1 MYKRLRWQARQ
12 HAIQICKKMERGRIL
27 TNHKAANDVIQ

>member
-1 MYKRLRWQARQ
+1 MYTRLRGQARK

-27 TNHKAANDVIQ
+27 TNHKAAYDVIQ